1 MDKPV
6 LLPRKEMSHEDFVDA
21 LETIPDEVLHR
32 ISFSMPWQYSDSTT
46 EGYHQDEDGFPIPPL
61 SKKDSVNY
69 DRSTLQEECF
79 SKFHSN
85 PHVNT
90 SVRGLVGRLTG
101 LGFGTS
107 CGDVYQ
113 IQEAIEEIELD
124 PRNRLYNYWPK
135 YIGRYN
141 IEGELFLSLTLHL
154 DGFVEVDFIDPGV
167 VSVGGDGNSGIIFHP
182 NKPTMPLFYNI
193 KKTGEEAKKAG
204 ISNTK
209 AAIKEQIPS
218 IFIGRYPE
226 LVSSVSKHKDYFRS
240 LQANSWNSSKKFKK
254 LGGYRRFIISLDR
267 GFMTRRAVSYLRTVL
282 EWLNHYE
289 NLKQYEIDHKKSSG
303 SYVWVF
309 SFENVK
315 AFRTWLGLTDDEKR
329 KTAVGAKLTPGG
341 RLILPPGMTV
351 EAKNP
356 SLPQI
361 KDQDTDIMQ
370 MVASGLNEPEDILT
384 GTSRNSFSSV
394 KASRGPFSDR
404 TSDEIAYF
412 DRFLKYDFW
421 GSVFFLKSSVTD
433 FPKVFRVKRAIGF
446 KNKKPIFKNVS
457 KRPELLIQISYP
469 VSDVLDIEARARG
482 TLGVKHGP
490 MSEQL
495 GVSNRWVAERVGV
508 GNYAQARLEKATEDE
523 LYPELVYE
531 AGVDAE
537 SVQEKVE
544 GEKPKAKNVTKKPTL
559 NRKPK

>member
-1 MDKPV
+1 MATLV
-6 LLPRKEMSHEDFVDA
+6 NLPKDSMSQDDFANA
-21 LETIPDEVLHR
+21 LENIPDEVLQR
-32 ISFSMPWQYSDSTT
+32 ISFSMPWQYSGSTT
-46 EGYHQDEDGFPIPPL
+46 SGREEDSDGFPL
-61 SKKDSVNY
+61 RSQNKQDESNH
-69 DRSTLQEECF
+69 DRDTLQQECF
-79 SKFHSN
+79 SKFHTN

-101 LGFGTS
+101 LGFGAS
-107 CGDVYQ
+107 CGEVYD

-124 PRNRLYNYWPK
+124 PRNRLYNFWPK

-141 IEGELFLSLTLHL
+141 IEGELFLSLTVHL
-154 DGFVEVDFIDPGV
+154 DGFIEVDFIDPGV
-167 VSVGGDGNSGIIFHP
+167 VSVKGDGNSGIIFHP
-182 NKPTMPLFYNI
+182 KKQTMPLFYNI
-193 KKTGEEAKKAG
+193 KKPEMPNK
-204 ISNTK
+204 IS
-209 AAIKEQIPS
+209 EQIPS
-218 IFIGRYPE
+218 IFIARYPE
-226 LVSSVSKHKDYFRS
+226 LVGSIVKHSDYKRE
-240 LQANSWNSSKKFKK
+240 LQENSRDPNKKFKK
-254 LGGYRRFIISLDR
+254 MGGYRRFIVSMDR

-309 SFENVK
+309 SFENIK
-315 AFRTWLGLTDDEKR
+315 AFRTWLSLTDEEKR

-384 GTSRNSFSSV
+384 GTSRSSFSSV

-421 GSVFFLKSSVTD
+421 GSVFFLKSAVSD
-433 FPKVFRVKRAIGF
+433 FPSTFKVRKAIGW
-446 KNKKPIFKNVS
+446 KNKEPVFKNVP
-457 KRPELLIQISYP
+457 KRPEQLIQISYP

-523 LYPELVYE
+523 MYPELVYE
-531 AGVDAE
+531 GGVDAE
-537 SVQEKVE
+537 TVQETVE
-544 GEKPKAKNVTKKPTL
+544 GEKPKAKNTVKKPVL
-559 NRKPK
+559 NRRPK

>member
-1 MDKPV
+1 MNKATTLSGGD
-6 LLPRKEMSHEDFVDA
+6 LAHNEFVEE
-21 LETIPDEVLHR
+21 LEKIPDEVLGR
-32 ISFSMPWQYSDSTT
+32 IAFSMPWQYSAYSS
-46 EGYHQDEDGFPIPPL
+46 EGHEKDEDGFPLRSANKLDEP
-61 SKKDSVNY
+61 SW
-69 DRSTLQEECF
+69 DRDTLQQECF

-90 SVRGLVGRLTG
+90 SVRGMVGRLTG
-101 LGFGTS
+101 LGFGTT
-107 CGDVYQ
+107 CGEVYQ
-113 IQEAIEEIELD
+113 IQEAIEEMELD

-141 IEGELFLSLTLHL
+141 IEGELFLALTAHA
-154 DGFVEVDFIDPGV
+154 DGFVEIDFIDPGLI
-167 VSVGGDGNSGIIFHP
+167 GPKGDGNSGIIYHP
-182 NKPTMPLFYNI
+182 TKTTMPLFYNI
-193 KKTGEEAKKAG
+193 KD
-204 ISNTK
+204 SNSPGR
-209 AAIKEQIPS
+209 IFEQIPS

-226 LVSSVSKHKDYFRS
+226 LVKTVQKHKDF
-240 LQANSWNSSKKFKK
+240 SSKLQENSKNKANKFKK
-254 LGGYRRFIISLDR
+254 LGNYQRFIISMDR

-309 SFENVK
+309 SFEDLRS
-315 AFRTWLGLTDDEKR
+315 FRTWLSLTDEEKR
-329 KTAVGAKLTPGG
+329 KTAVGSKLTPGG

-421 GSVFFLKSSVTD
+421 GSVFFLKSIVSD
-433 FPKVFRVKRAIGF
+433 FPSVFRVKRAIGF
-446 KNKKPIFKNVS
+446 KDKEPIFKNVP
-457 KRPELLIQISYP
+457 KRPELLIQVSYP

-495 GVSNRWVAERVGV
+495 GVPNKWIAERVGV

-537 SVQEKVE
+537 SMQEKVE
-544 GEKPKAKNVTKKPTL
+544 GEKPKAKNTKKPKL
-559 NRKPK
+559 RKKPSQE